1 MQLDKVKIG
10 VVGLGLVSS
19 AHIKGY
25 MSHPRAEVLAVC
37 DLDEMHA
44 QKVADRFGIPRHYT
58 SYAEMLAD
66 PEINTI
72 DIMTPTYLHRPM
84 AVAAARAGKNIHCE
98 KPLGLTLKEA
108 EDICDEAD
116 NHGVALAVD
125 ETYVFMT
132 TIVKARELIEA
143 GEIGKPQQIRQ
154 RFGAWLDRP
163 GALDVIRRDRTN
175 MEKWREDSG
184 KAGGNG
190 FPWQFD
196 HNIHFFA
203 MAQYLMNGSPVK
215 NVHSLKASYPRLR
228 DEVGARPGVDEA
240 VSENFYEV
248 GTVADFPIMTWAHED
263 PACLGVWVRAERLN
277 GKYDFM
283 SGLSATVIGEKGLI
297 EFLGEGGGGL
307 WWNGKPVHL
316 VLHRRGVEPE
326 TFRFDEEGQDDI
338 WQSEVSYYS
347 AAHVRR
353 MHEFVDSL
361 TSGRPSRYTG
371 RDGLRDLRVAIAS
384 ICSAREGFPVEVAEV
399 TDERFYADGTK

>member
-1 MQLDKVKIG
+1 MG
-10 VVGLGLVSS
+10 S
-19 AHIKGY
+19 
-25 MSHPRAEVLAVC
+25 
-37 DLDEMHA
+37 
-44 QKVADRFGIPRHYT
+44 
-58 SYAEMLAD
+58 
-66 PEINTI
+66 
-72 DIMTPTYLHRPM
+72 
-84 AVAAARAGKNIHCE
+84 
-98 KPLGLTLKEA
+98 
-108 EDICDEAD
+108 
-116 NHGVALAVD
+116 ALAVD
-125 ETYVFMT
+125 ETYVFMP

-283 SGLSATVIGEKGLI
+283 TGLSATVIGEKRPHRVPRRR
-297 EFLGEGGGGL
+297 
-307 WWNGKPVHL
+307 WWRSARWNGKPAHL
-316 VLHRRGVEPE
+316 VLHRWWRG
-326 TFRFDEEGQDDI
+326 
-338 WQSEVSYYS
+338 
-347 AAHVRR
+347 A
-353 MHEFVDSL
+353 
-361 TSGRPSRYTG
+361 
-371 RDGLRDLRVAIAS
+371 RDVPLR
-384 ICSAREGFPVEVAEV
+384 
-399 TDERFYADGTK
+399 